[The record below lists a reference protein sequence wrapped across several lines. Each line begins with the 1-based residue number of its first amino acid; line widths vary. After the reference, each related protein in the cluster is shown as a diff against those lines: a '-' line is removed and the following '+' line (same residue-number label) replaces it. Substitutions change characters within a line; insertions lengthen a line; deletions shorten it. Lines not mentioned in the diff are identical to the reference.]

1 MERALI
7 WVPGWVLLASC
18 SSGARP
24 WAIGLETERGK
35 CVASGAS
42 ALVSE
47 GAYEISTG
55 AIVCARSTAR
65 PETREQDSTDQPDAS
80 LIGQAEGD
88 PSVLR
93 SNALGRG
100 PGADSG
106 R

>member
-1 MERALI
+1 MRLMF
-7 WVPGWVLLASC
+7 PGLALLASC
-18 SSGARP
+18 SSGPRP

-35 CVASGAS
+35 CVASGAA

-65 PETREQDSTDQPDAS
+65 PETREQDRADQPNAAS
-80 LIGQAEGD
+80 VGQPEGD

>member
-1 MERALI
+1 MTRSWPA
-7 WVPGWVLLASC
+7 WLLLTSC
-18 SSGARP
+18 ASGARP
-24 WAIGLETERGK
+24 WAIGLESERGK

-65 PETREQDSTDQPDAS
+65 SETREQDRADQPDAAA
-80 LIGQAEGD
+80 IGQTEGD

-100 PGADSG
+100 PGADSS